1 MHSHFRLQEAPE
13 KMKILPQFAKLLFLP
28 PLYKANFRGC
38 KWVLP
43 TSAAH
48 LFHGNLCPRHKD
60 RYTNFQLYHPFQ
72 AVNIVPFNHFSI
84 IFFQTFKL
92 IHMALPLRSISEF
105 ISHHGHP
112 FNGRFPGSAE
122 PLGLLHAPHAK

>member
-38 KWVLP
+38 KWGLP

-60 RYTNFQLYHPFQ
+60 RYPKKLSFRFTCYIRFHHVSFPPYLNLY
-72 AVNIVPFNHFSI
+72 
-84 IFFQTFKL
+84 L
-92 IHMALPLRSISEF
+92 
-105 ISHHGHP
+105 
-112 FNGRFPGSAE
+112 
-122 PLGLLHAPHAK
+122 